1 MCTGDAVFNDIYLYI
16 YIYRYTVYLFPPL
29 FDFNFKKIPRV
40 PDVCIRVCKVINI
53 LSLEKRT
60 KIQVDIRFKLKL
72 NESIRKTSNPILI
85 INFINQAC

>member
-40 PDVCIRVCKVINI
+40 PDVCVCVK
-53 LSLEKRT
+53 
-60 KIQVDIRFKLKL
+60 
-72 NESIRKTSNPILI
+72 
-85 INFINQAC
+85 

>member
-40 PDVCIRVCKVINI
+40 PDVCVRVCKIINI
-53 LSLEKRT
+53 LSMKKRT

-72 NESIRKTSNPILI
+72 NESIRTSNPILI